1 MAGSRSPAGRFG
13 ELQLAVLRVLWSEG
27 ESTVEE
33 ICRGLP
39 PEHDVAY
46 STVSTVLTRLLDRD
60 VVSRRKEGRSYLYR
74 SEVEEDRVRG
84 SMVAELLDRAFG
96 GDPAELVSHL
106 LRREEVGE
114 ADLDRLRE
122 MIEERRG

>member
-1 MAGSRSPAGRFG
+1 MAGSESPEGRFG
-13 ELQLAVLRVLWSEG
+13 ELQLAVLRVLWSQG

-60 VVSRRKEGRSYLYR
+60 VVSRRKEGRSYLYWAELEENQVR
-74 SEVEEDRVRG
+74 S

-96 GDPAELVSHL
+96 GDPAELVNHL
-106 LRREEVGE
+106 LRRGEVGE
-114 ADLDRLRE
+114 TDLDRLRE
-122 MIEERRG
+122 LIEERRD